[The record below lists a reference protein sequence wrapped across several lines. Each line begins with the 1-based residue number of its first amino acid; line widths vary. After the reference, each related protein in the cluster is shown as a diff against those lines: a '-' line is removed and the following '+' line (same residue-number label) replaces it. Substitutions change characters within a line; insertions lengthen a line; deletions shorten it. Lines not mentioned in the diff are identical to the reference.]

1 MNKKHILIYSLL
13 TLSLI
18 IISLLFFNNY
28 KSKTKL
34 KIVKSNKE
42 KDIKLLSKESD
53 NLSSKK
59 SDNSSNDFSE
69 TTKIENVN
77 YVAMDTNG
85 NKFEIKAKEGKTD
98 ARDYNKISLFN
109 VTAVINL
116 QNSEVITIS
125 ADSADYNKSTVETF
139 FRDNVQ
145 INYINHKV
153 ESDKLHLSFQD
164 KLANIND
171 NVVYM
176 GNNTKM
182 FADNIKID
190 FKEKNTKIFMHNSSE
205 KVLVK
210 TIY

>member
-153 ESDKLHLSFQD
+153 ESDKLHLSFQ
-164 KLANIND
+164 L
-171 NVVYM
+171 Y
-176 GNNTKM
+176 
-182 FADNIKID
+182 
-190 FKEKNTKIFMHNSSE
+190 
-205 KVLVK
+205 
-210 TIY
+210 

>member
-1 MNKKHILIYSLL
+1 MNKKHVLIYSLL
-13 TLSLI
+13 TLSLV
-18 IISLLFFNNY
+18 IISLLFFDNY

-34 KIVKSNKE
+34 KIIKSNKE
-42 KDIKLLSKESD
+42 KDIKLLSKESE
-53 NLSSKK
+53 NSSSKI
-59 SDNSSNDFSE
+59 SENLSNDFSE
-69 TTKIENVN
+69 TTKIENVK
-77 YVAMDTNG
+77 YVAMDTAG
-85 NKFEIKAKEGKTD
+85 NKFEINAKEGKTD

-109 VTAVINL
+109 VSAVINL
-116 QNSEVITIS
+116 QNSEVITIT
-125 ADSADYNKSTVETF
+125 ADSADYNKSSVETF

-182 FADNIKID
+182 ITDNIEID
-190 FKEKNTKIFMHNSSE
+190 FRDKNTKIFMNSNEE
-205 KVLVK
+205 KVFVK
-210 TIY
+210 TVY

>member
-1 MNKKHILIYSLL
+1 MNKKHVLIYSLL
-13 TLSLI
+13 TLSLV
-18 IISLLFFNNY
+18 IISLLFFDNY

-34 KIVKSNKE
+34 KIIKSNKE
-42 KDIKLLSKESD
+42 KDIKLLSKESE
-53 NLSSKK
+53 NSSSKI
-59 SDNSSNDFSE
+59 SENLSNDFSE
-69 TTKIENVN
+69 TTKIENVK
-77 YVAMDTNG
+77 YVAMDTAG

-171 NVVYM
+171 NGVYM